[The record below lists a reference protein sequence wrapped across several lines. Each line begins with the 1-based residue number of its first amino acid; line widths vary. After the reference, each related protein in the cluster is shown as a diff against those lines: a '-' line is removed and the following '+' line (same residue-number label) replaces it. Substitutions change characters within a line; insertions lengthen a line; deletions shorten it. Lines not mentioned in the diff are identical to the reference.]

1 MNATFAYARFE
12 LVRTLRDSR
21 FVFFLIAMPGVLYLL
36 YGGLGTTAAEDGL
49 AGPAARM
56 VALATY
62 AAMGGALYCIGPA
75 LAAERASGW
84 IRQLRVTPLSRR
96 NWLIAKALQSAV
108 MTLPG
113 VLVVIGLGVVLRSV
127 HTSPWHLGAAIVV
140 LLVGALPFALIGL
153 VIGQALDGQAANSA
167 TLLFLIVT
175 SFVGGIFVPTRG
187 LPGLARGIGDLFPSA
202 HLGALAR
209 DALAGAGLP
218 VTDIAV
224 LGAWAVGAAV
234 AAVALSRRDQ
244 PAAG

>member
-1 MNATFAYARFE
+1 MNAALVYARFE

-36 YGGLGTTAAEDGL
+36 YSGFGPTAAQDGL
-49 AGPAARM
+49 AAPAARM

-62 AAMGGALYCIGPA
+62 AAMGSALYCIGPA

-84 IRQLRVTPLSRR
+84 IRQLRVTPLPGGS
-96 NWLIAKALQSAV
+96 WLVAKALQSAV

-113 VLVVIGLGVVLRSV
+113 VLVVIMLGLVQKGVQASPGHLGLAVVVLV
-127 HTSPWHLGAAIVV
+127 
-140 LLVGALPFALIGL
+140 VGALPFALIGL

-167 TLLFLIVT
+167 TLLFLIAT
-175 SFVGGIFVPTRG
+175 SFVGGIFVPTDG
-187 LPGLARGIGDLFPSA
+187 LPGLARGIGNLFPSA
-202 HLGALAR
+202 HLVALAR

-224 LGAWAVGAAV
+224 LGAWAVGAA
-234 AAVALSRRDQ
+234 AAALALGRRDQ